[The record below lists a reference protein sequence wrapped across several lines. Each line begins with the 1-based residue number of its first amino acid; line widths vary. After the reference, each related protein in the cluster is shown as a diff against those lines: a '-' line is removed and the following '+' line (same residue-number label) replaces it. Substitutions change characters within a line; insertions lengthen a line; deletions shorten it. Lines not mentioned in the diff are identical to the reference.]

1 MKNNPSRSLARAQL
15 FVVAWLL
22 LSAAALPVCAQQP
35 ASNSSATS
43 DLAAQNLNRVAA
55 TATQIQEVLRAD
67 AGLLV
72 ELKRWVAKEAAD
84 RGQLIDDQD
93 MTDQAIF
100 TRLAQDLEFR
110 AVATRLL
117 QRYGYLMPKVNP
129 DSELGVE
136 RQEMLKERGRLR
148 AAAEAADQKVRAD
161 RVLQTENEEAPSG
174 RSATS
179 AGQSDKKA
187 QPRRAPNV
195 SPRAG
200 ESQEQSPESIPP
212 DIRRALTERT
222 AASGEADATG
232 ELRRVQ
238 LQMSGQAD
246 PALSSRVDNSMGMP
260 GAADARAQAGRTPVP
275 GDLQAGDSAVTS
287 TSAGS
292 MRSATRFPADKRERS
307 EGNYEPESSAL
318 IHKPNPFAD
327 IPSLYDMYQQFP
339 MRAGPLKRFGEDVFQ
354 GTFLE
359 PNFLPMDLPVGPD
372 YVVGPGDGLAFDL
385 WGSYTQ
391 RLLRTVDQEGR
402 VTLPEVGP
410 ILVSGKSLADVQRNV
425 QQIMRTQFRDVSA
438 DVSLSRLRTIRI
450 YVVGDVTQPGAF
462 DISSLSTPLN
472 ALFAAGGPTDGGSL
486 RTLRHFRG
494 KQLVQEVD
502 VYDLLLHGLRSD
514 LKRLENGDTLLVP
527 PIGAKVTVDGMVRR
541 PAIYELRAEKS
552 ITEVLELAGGILQ
565 TATLRNVQVQRV
577 EAHQKRTMM
586 SLDLPETSGPASV
599 PPQLSTFEVRDGD
612 EIRVFP
618 ITPYNQD
625 AVYLQG
631 HVLRP
636 GRYTYRQ
643 GMKVSDLISSYKD
656 LLPEPAGKYAEIVR
670 LNPPDNHPSVE
681 GFELSAAIEKPE
693 AAPKLRPLD
702 TVRIFSRY
710 DFENPPI
717 VSVLGEVRAPG
728 TYRTSGVAHLRD
740 AVHLAGGVTPD
751 ALVDNAQVFRYGADS
766 KLKIFSVN
774 LSEALAGNPLDNVLL
789 QPRDRIVVHKNLAK
803 ADPPSV
809 YIKGEVGKP
818 GRYPLTTNL
827 RASDLIRLAGGLK
840 RSAYVEM
847 ADLTRFPGEDPK
859 HLNSESREINIAA
872 ALAGVPDSDLALR
885 DGDTLTIR
893 QLPGWNDIG
902 ASIKVGGEVQHAGIY
917 GIQPG
922 ERLSSVLKRAG
933 GFLPTG
939 YPQGAVLE
947 RLQVRELEERNHQDL
962 IRRIQAEQDT
972 LKLKVAADA
981 DQKEAQDAALRQLQ
995 VTLENVIS
1003 NPPVGRL
1010 VIRISRE
1017 LRRWENTAAD
1027 IEVRAGD
1034 VLTVPKHPNFVMVRG
1049 QVYNPTAI
1057 TFRPGKNAHWYL
1069 SQAGGPTQLAKKNSV
1084 FVIRADGSVVGSTGS
1099 MSFWGGSP
1107 LGVELLPG
1115 DTVVVPEKAIGGTPI
1130 WKNLLQVAQLG
1141 SSIAIT
1147 TSVLRRR

>member
-1 MKNNPSRSLARAQL
+1 M
-15 FVVAWLL
+15 LL
-22 LSAAALPVCAQQP
+22 LFAGAFPVCSQQP
-35 ASNSSATS
+35 ASNPSTTS

-55 TATQIQEVLRAD
+55 TATQVQEVLRTD

-93 MTDQAIF
+93 MTDQAIY
-100 TRLAQDLEFR
+100 TRLTQDLEFR

-129 DSELGVE
+129 ASELGVE

-148 AAAEAADQKVRAD
+148 AAADAAEQKLRAD
-161 RVLQTENEEAPSG
+161 RVLQTENEESPSG

-179 AGQSDKKA
+179 FGQSDKQR
-187 QPRRAPNV
+187 QPRRVPNE
-195 SPRAG
+195 SPRP
-200 ESQEQSPESIPP
+200 SQTQEQSPESIPS
-212 DIRRALTERT
+212 DLRRALNERAS
-222 AASGEADATG
+222 AAGEADASG

-238 LQMSGQAD
+238 LQVSGQPDSAIS
-246 PALSSRVDNSMGMP
+246 PRLDNSIELLGS
-260 GAADARAQAGRTPVP
+260 ADVRAQAGRVPAP
-275 GDLQAGDSAVTS
+275 GDLQAVESAATA
-287 TSAGS
+287 TAAGS
-292 MRSATRFPADKRERS
+292 MRSTTRSPADRRLGG
-307 EGNYEPESSAL
+307 EGSHEPESSAL

-339 MRAGPLKRFGEDVFQ
+339 VRSGLLRRFGEDVFQ

-359 PNFLPMDLPVGPD
+359 PDVVPMDLPVGPD

-385 WGSYTQ
+385 WGSISQ
-391 RLLRTVDQEGR
+391 RLLRTVDHEGR
-402 VTLPEVGP
+402 VALPEVGP

-450 YVVGDVTQPGAF
+450 YVVGDVTHPGAY

-472 ALFAAGGPTDGGSL
+472 ALFAAGGPTDRGSL

-552 ITEVLELAGGILQ
+552 ITEVLELAGGILP

-586 SLDLPETSGPASV
+586 SLDLPETSDPTSA
-599 PPQLSTFEVRDGD
+599 PPQLNSFEVREGD

-636 GRYTYRQ
+636 GRYTYRE
-643 GMKVSDLISSYKD
+643 GLKVSDLVAAYTD
-656 LLPEPAGKYAEIVR
+656 LLPEPAAKYAEIIR

-681 GFELSAAIEKPE
+681 GFDLRAAIERPE
-693 AAPKLRPLD
+693 SSPVLKPLD

-728 TYRTSGVAHLRD
+728 TYRTSGIAHLRD
-740 AVHLAGGVTPD
+740 AVHLAGGITPD
-751 ALVDNAQVFRYGADS
+751 AQVENAQVFRYGPDS

-774 LSEALAGNPLDNVLL
+774 LTEALAGNPIDNVLL
-789 QPRDRIVVHKNLAK
+789 QPRDRIVIHKNLAK

-840 RSAYVEM
+840 RSAFTEN
-847 ADLTRFPGEDPK
+847 ADLTHYLVGDQQDVVQ
-859 HLNSESREINIAA
+859 HQDINIAA
-872 ALAGVPDSDLALR
+872 ALAGDPLNDIPLR
-885 DGDTLTIR
+885 DGDTLAIR
-893 QLPGWNDIG
+893 QIAGWNDLG
-902 ASIKVGGEVQHAGIY
+902 ASITVRGEVQHPGGY
-917 GIQPG
+917 GIRPG

-933 GFLPTG
+933 GFLPSA
-939 YPQGAVLE
+939 YPRAAVLQ
-947 RLQVRELEERNHQDL
+947 RTDVREFQEKSRQEL
-962 IRRIQAEQDT
+962 IRRVEEDSAAIKVSFTASAAEQ
-972 LKLKVAADA
+972 
-981 DQKEAQDAALRQLQ
+981 AALQQAALLQHQRVLDQLRQA
-995 VTLENVIS
+995 
-1003 NPPVGRL
+1003 PVSGRL
-1010 VIRISRE
+1010 VISLYSDLAKFENSTDDIE
-1017 LRRWENTAAD
+1017 LRN
-1027 IEVRAGD
+1027 GD
-1034 VLTVPKHPNFVMVRG
+1034 TLFIPKRPDFVIVTG
-1049 QVYNPTAI
+1049 QVYNSNAI
-1057 TFRPGKNAHWYL
+1057 THEPRKNAAWYL
-1069 SQAGGPTQLAKKNSV
+1069 RRAGGPTNLAEKSAIFIV
-1084 FVIRADGSVVGSTGS
+1084 RANGAVVSGGEHGWWSGSVLSTRI
-1099 MSFWGGSP
+1099 
-1107 LGVELLPG
+1107 EAG
-1115 DTVVVPEKAIGGTPI
+1115 DMIVVPEKAVGGSTF
-1130 WKNLLQVAQLG
+1130 WKNLMGLAQFAA
-1141 SSIAIT
+1141 STAVTASIA
-1147 TSVLRRR
+1147 LR